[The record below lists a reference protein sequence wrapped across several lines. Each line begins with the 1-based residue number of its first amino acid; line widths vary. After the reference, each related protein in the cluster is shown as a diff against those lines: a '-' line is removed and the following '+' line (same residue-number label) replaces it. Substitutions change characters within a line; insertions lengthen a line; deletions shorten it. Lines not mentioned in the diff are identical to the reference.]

1 MMNGFERYSK
11 KTRRA
16 WFWDEMEQVVPWG
29 ELWLFID
36 LKHMDSGRHR
46 EGTGVPNDLILD
58 NLRWI
63 RRTDWPGRLVVRT
76 PVVPGF
82 NDTVANAVATAEFLA
97 EIGLSEINL
106 LPFHRL
112 GASKYEQLG
121 MSYEYAEQTAAG
133 QEALEALAAVY
144 REKAITC
151 HLGADTPF

>member
-1 MMNGFERYSK
+1 
-11 KTRRA
+11 
-16 WFWDEMEQVVPWG
+16 
-29 ELWLFID
+29 
-36 LKHMDSGRHR
+36 MDSGRHR
-46 EGTGVPNDLILD
+46 EGTGVPNELILD

-63 RRTDWPGRLVVRT
+63 SRTNWPGRLVVRT

-82 NDTVANAVATAEFLA
+82 NDTVANAEATAECLA

-121 MSYEYAEQTAAG
+121 MSYEYAEQPAVG